1 MKKVLY
7 SLIAIAFFA
16 ITSSCGVNHALM
28 LNLNQNS
35 TQVHL
40 ASNNFKVT
48 DNVSGSADVAYVLI
62 FGGLNKKQLYQNAYA
77 DMVSKANL
85 TGSKALVNIVTEEH
99 FGGVPP
105 FYNKRTITVS
115 AHVVEFLD

>member
-1 MKKVLY
+1 MKKLFS
-7 SLIAIAFFA
+7 SLTAIAFLA

-28 LNLNQNS
+28 VNLNQNA

-40 ASNNFKVT
+40 ASNNFKVV
-48 DNVSGSADVAYVLI
+48 DKVSGSADVTYILI
-62 FGGLNKKQLYQNAYA
+62 FGGLNKRQLYQNAYA
-77 DMVSKANL
+77 DMVSKTDL
-85 TGSKALVNIVTEEH
+85 TGSKALVNLVTEEH

-115 AHVVEFLD
+115 AHVVEFNN